1 MVAIPTTQNL
11 NSEAANAYLV
21 MLLNPQSNTPLVREY
36 SRFKADIRNGLLPT
50 TTVRVSDVTL
60 NGSVLTVTRANA
72 TNRSLTLPSSGGG
85 GTTEPTVTVGGG
97 VPDNSTGA
105 NGDIHLRVSV
115 TAGNLTNVTS
125 IYTKDSG
132 SWSNI
137 QSIVSATQS
146 NIYTELKNILQQGT
160 NVTLTEDDT
169 DSELTIAASGTGGTT
184 VGGMQLTLA
193 GSADNI
199 SDTGSNITTDGT
211 NGLTRTAVE
220 DVFLVDLHYT
230 RTTSNLRMSGIVRK
244 ADLPGTTRYLF
255 QLQGAGPDYVSLA
268 FSTADNTG
276 VLTARNDADSVSSI
290 NVRIFNIVGTTVT
303 GQRGPKGDKGDAG
316 TGAGVLSGT
325 RPPVAGDGSNGDFW
339 LEGDSGGSYLAVWNK
354 AAGSW
359 TRVGEVRDNP
369 TYGLTA
375 DDVSAIQH
383 LPIVPTYTPST
394 RVAVAVFDWNNP
406 PTTGVSSFTYA
417 TRVSKRA
424 SVGQLMYLRVPIG
437 DIDDFAILRGRAS
450 VSHRGLDEGFQ
461 HLAADDTA
469 SYRYYEPRRIEG
481 FNSGS
486 NTVYTW
492 DEYSAET
499 DIDVDH
505 LDDDV
510 IARLVPTGG
519 AANQH
524 LAKNASNNGLTWATP
539 PAAGGGSVSFADAK
553 VRDSANG
560 VGGSA
565 STAAR
570 SDHGHARSSIYSQSS
585 HTHGNS
591 IGRIPTGSPGNNKFW
606 GTNGSGT
613 DAWYDQSSLGGGGG
627 STITFVKPSTSQD
640 YTGNSIPA
648 QAVWSTRAA
657 IVTAVNGISSPSEGD
672 IAYGAYRS
680 SSRNWVNLWVYTD
693 PSGWVNVT
701 SRSLSGGAFAA
712 GAAGASDGSDEQQV
726 GIDAFRLDETYP
738 QWWFV
743 YSGPSLY
750 QKQTDTSA
758 DATQPNLGDRQAWEK
773 IWPRDI
779 PELISPSY
787 QGDTDW
793 LSPHA
798 HFPRT
803 ITQTLDDV
811 TGVHNGQALAV
822 EIEADLPDTHV
833 GNVTFTAEKASGGSV
848 SNSPTLLNGRNFY
861 LLNID
866 YTTVPDLDLS
876 PVAIVTTATVDGTYR
891 IKLLSAYH
899 LDGRIDD
906 ESWEMYKLNLDTL
919 EERAVMLEGQNS
931 FKGQWSNRGFY
942 QRGDFVSNGDHP
954 TLYQR
959 LTAMDAPPTTDQ
971 EGPRGDRTNWTPV
984 GDWIGEWQSGM
995 YLSPGNVVSRNTA
1008 GRFKLYMVTA
1018 DIDLGDVPPEDAQGM
1033 LRIDREH
1040 IEWAEIEDKPT
1051 IDVGVTGET
1060 QHVYLSSDQSDTT
1073 RWAPLHLAEG
1083 GATPR
1088 DGMVTWEE
1096 RENLQGLNRWAHS
1109 GRTPLDGEWRLDR
1122 QYYAG
1127 EIVGYFS
1134 HIYTANSDHVSTA
1147 DNGPRG
1153 ANSLWVSQLELRVET
1168 QNGPILGSITSPSSP
1183 DDLQTLALNG
1193 WMFYRGGY
1201 NNSYTY
1207 HAQNLVEQDGAL
1219 WLARRDVTGVA
1230 PVAGLDWLLIRPAQP
1245 TIPTVNVPSMRTR
1258 VVICTATSSQAWAVQ
1273 ASSNVVS
1280 KGDIPNGAKVAISF
1294 DDGDGI
1300 VPAIAEFYWPTS
1312 IPTVTDLVSNANGAE
1327 ARMTDNDWTLRTIY
1341 LGQSGSNALMFRG
1354 VPRET
1359 NRIRIT
1365 WFA

>member
-1 MVAIPTTQNL
+1 M
-11 NSEAANAYLV
+11 
-21 MLLNPQSNTPLVREY
+21 NPP
-36 SRFKADIRNGLLPT
+36 
-50 TTVRVSDVTL
+50 
-60 NGSVLTVTRANA
+60 
-72 TNRSLTLPSSGGG
+72 
-85 GTTEPTVTVGGG
+85 
-97 VPDNSTGA
+97 
-105 NGDIHLRVSV
+105 
-115 TAGNLTNVTS
+115 
-125 IYTKDSG
+125 
-132 SWSNI
+132 
-137 QSIVSATQS
+137 
-146 NIYTELKNILQQGT
+146 
-160 NVTLTEDDT
+160 
-169 DSELTIAASGTGGTT
+169 
-184 VGGMQLTLA
+184 
-193 GSADNI
+193 
-199 SDTGSNITTDGT
+199 
-211 NGLTRTAVE
+211 
-220 DVFLVDLHYT
+220 
-230 RTTSNLRMSGIVRK
+230 
-244 ADLPGTTRYLF
+244 
-255 QLQGAGPDYVSLA
+255 
-268 FSTADNTG
+268 
-276 VLTARNDADSVSSI
+276 
-290 NVRIFNIVGTTVT
+290 
-303 GQRGPKGDKGDAG
+303 
-316 TGAGVLSGT
+316 
-325 RPPVAGDGSNGDFW
+325 
-339 LEGDSGGSYLAVWNK
+339 SGGS
-354 AAGSW
+354 
-359 TRVGEVRDNP
+359 T
-369 TYGLTA
+369 
-375 DDVSAIQH
+375 
-383 LPIVPTYTPST
+383 
-394 RVAVAVFDWNNP
+394 
-406 PTTGVSSFTYA
+406 
-417 TRVSKRA
+417 
-424 SVGQLMYLRVPIG
+424 
-437 DIDDFAILRGRAS
+437 
-450 VSHRGLDEGFQ
+450 
-461 HLAADDTA
+461 
-469 SYRYYEPRRIEG
+469 
-481 FNSGS
+481 
-486 NTVYTW
+486 
-492 DEYSAET
+492 
-499 DIDVDH
+499 
-505 LDDDV
+505 
-510 IARLVPTGG
+510 
-519 AANQH
+519 
-524 LAKNASNNGLTWATP
+524 
-539 PAAGGGSVSFADAK
+539 SFADAK

-613 DAWYDQSSLGGGGG
+613 DAWYDQSSLSGGGGDKG
-627 STITFVKPSTSQD
+627 IALS
-640 YTGNSIPA
+640 
-648 QAVWSTRAA
+648 AA
-657 IVTAVNGISSPSEGD
+657 VTAGASFKNNLATAVVAANSSPSAGD
-672 IAYGAYRS
+672 YVVGMDNAQRLILVIYTGSAWQYQVANDYTRGNFTS
-680 SSRNWVNLWVYTD
+680 S
-693 PSGWVNVT
+693 
-701 SRSLSGGAFAA
+701 
-712 GAAGASDGSDEQQV
+712 GAATESIHATGTFEPFS
-726 GIDAFRLDETYP
+726 IDETYA
-738 QWWFV
+738 QWQFV
-743 YSGPSLY
+743 YSGPELY

-758 DATQPNLGDRQAWEK
+758 DATQPNLGDRQAWNK
-773 IWPRDI
+773 IYPRDI
-779 PELISPSY
+779 PALIEPSY

-811 TGVHNGQALAV
+811 TGVYNGQALAV

-861 LLNID
+861 LLNIE

-899 LDGRIDD
+899 LDGSIDD
-906 ESWEMYKLNLDTL
+906 QSWEMYKLNLDTL

-984 GDWIGEWQSGM
+984 GDWIGEWQTGM

-1040 IEWAEIEDKPT
+1040 IEWAEIEDRPT

-1096 RENLQGLNRWAHS
+1096 RENLQSLNRWAHS

-1280 KGDIPNGAKVAISF
+1280 KGDIPNGAKVAISLTTEM
-1294 DDGDGI
+1294 GLCRQSLS
-1300 VPAIAEFYWPTS
+1300 S
-1312 IPTVTDLVSNANGAE
+1312 IGRRAS
-1327 ARMTDNDWTLRTIY
+1327 LR
-1341 LGQSGSNALMFRG
+1341 
-1354 VPRET
+1354 
-1359 NRIRIT
+1359 
-1365 WFA
+1365 